1 MTALA
6 AGTAALPAST
16 GAPPPQ
22 TPPAPLSPAAAR
34 RRLLLEGPIARTL
47 LRLSAPNLVV
57 NVVLI
62 TVSTSIDA
70 HFVGR
75 LGPEALAGLALVFPL
90 MMLMQQM
97 ANFSMGGAIAAAVAR
112 AIGAGRRED
121 AASLA
126 LHGVLI
132 ATVVA
137 AAITAALLVGG
148 PALYRG
154 MGGQGAILAAAIE
167 YSNAIFAGAIA
178 YGVLGAL
185 TSVIR
190 GTGQVAVL
198 AVVYVAAEILHIVL
212 VPLLMFG
219 FGPVPALGI
228 TGAGVAT
235 VLSLTASSAVLAG
248 YLLAGRTALRWPVG
262 GVRFE
267 RQPFREILRTGAP
280 LSLQP
285 ILNNA
290 SLALLTFY
298 AGMLGATA
306 LAGFGAAVRLEYLM
320 YPLVFGL
327 GATVVSMVG
336 TNFGAGQL
344 ARAIRIAWTAA
355 GCALAVT
362 GAVGFVAILAPG
374 IWIGFF
380 TGAPDVASSA
390 AAYLVVAALGYPA
403 IGMNTLTQA
412 FQAVGRTLWPLVAVA
427 SRTAVIALGGWIAVT
442 MTGGGVAGLAV
453 VTALGLASA
462 GAINALAFWCS
473 MRREGELPR

>member
-6 AGTAALPAST
+6 AGAAAVPASS
-16 GAPPPQ
+16 AA
-22 TPPAPLSPAAAR
+22 PPAPQSPAAAR
-34 RRLLLEGPIARTL
+34 RRLLLEGPIGTTL

-97 ANFSMGGAIAAAVAR
+97 ANFSMGGAIASAVAR
-112 AIGAGRRED
+112 AIGANRRED

-132 ATVVA
+132 ATVIA
-137 AAITAALLVGG
+137 AAFTAALLLGG
-148 PALYRG
+148 PALYRW

-167 YSNAIFAGAIA
+167 YSNAIFAGALA
-178 YGVLGAL
+178 YWVLGAL

-198 AVVYVAAEILHIVL
+198 ALVYVAAEILHLAL
-212 VPLLMFG
+212 VPLLVFG
-219 FGPVPALGI
+219 LGPIPALGV
-228 TGAGVAT
+228 TGAGLAT
-235 VLSLTASSAVLAG
+235 VLSFTASSAMLAA
-248 YLLAGRTALRWPVG
+248 YLLAGRSALRLPAG
-262 GVRFE
+262 GIRLE
-267 RQPFREILRTGAP
+267 RKLFGEILRTGVP
-280 LSLQP
+280 VSLQP

-298 AGMLGATA
+298 AGMLGAPA

-336 TNFGAGQL
+336 TNVGAGQL
-344 ARAIRIAWTAA
+344 DRAIRVAWTAA
-355 GCALAVT
+355 GFALAVT
-362 GAVGFVAILAPG
+362 GAVGLAAVLVPG
-374 IWIGFF
+374 MWIGFF
-380 TGAPDVASSA
+380 TTAPDVTERA
-390 AAYLVVAALGYPA
+390 AAYLVIAALGYPA
-403 IGMNTLTQA
+403 IGMNTLIAA
-412 FQAVGRTLWPLVAVA
+412 FQAVGLTFWPMVGVAG
-427 SRTAVIALGGWIAVT
+427 RTAVIALGGWIAVA
-442 MTGGGVAGLAV
+442 MTDSGITGLAV
-453 VTALGLASA
+453 VTALGLAVA
-462 GAINALAFWCS
+462 GTVNALAFWRC
-473 MRREGELPR
+473 MRREQEIKR